1 MLKVLLG
8 DPNARK
14 LKRYRPDVVETNLL
28 EEDIQP
34 LSDED
39 LAAKTGEFKQRLE
52 KGESLEDILTEAFAV
67 VREASR
73 RVLGMRHFDV
83 QLIGGMV
90 LHAGQIAEMKT
101 GEGKTLVATLPT
113 YLNALTGKGAHVVTV
128 NDYLARRDAEWMGQI
143 HRFLG
148 LEVGLIQQG
157 MSPAERK
164 RNYACDITYGTNSEF
179 GFDYLRDNMSTSIED
194 VVQRPF
200 NFCVIDEVD
209 SILVDEARTPLIIS
223 GQVERPSEK
232 YTRAAEV
239 ADKLNPDD
247 HYEVDEK
254 ARNVLLND
262 EGFILAEELLGVQ
275 DLFDPKD
282 PWAHY
287 VFNAIKGK
295 ELFVKDVNYIVRNGE
310 VVIVDEFTGRVMPGR
325 RWSDGLHQAIEAKEH
340 AEIQPETQTLA
351 SITYQNFFL
360 LYPKLSGMT
369 GTAKTEEAEFEKIY
383 DLEVTV
389 IDTNKPSQRRDLSD
403 VVYKTESGDP
413 ERIAKDCLE
422 QVRAQKPVLIR
433 SSDLEKVRRIKQIL
447 DANLGN
453 NPARI
458 AELSFKDQ
466 SDLLGW
472 AKKPGNVTLTASS
485 DVETLVKSEVEDIY
499 TIGIQGKWLQIA
511 KECQE
516 MHEQDR
522 PVLVG
527 TTSVEKSELLSSLLA
542 QIGVPHNLLNAK
554 PENVERE
561 AEIVAQAGR
570 SDAVTIA
577 TNMAGRGTDIILGG
591 NADYMARLKLRE
603 YLMPRIVKP
612 EDDDLMVSVPGT
624 KGRSKSQGFGDSQKK
639 VKTWKASP
647 DIFPTELSAE
657 TDGFLKETVDF
668 AVETYGDRSLPE
680 LEAEDKVAIAAE
692 KAPTDDPVVQ
702 KLREAYNLILK
713 EYEEYTDDEHDKVVA
728 AGGLH
733 VIGTERHESR
743 RVDNQ
748 LRGRA
753 GRQGDPGSTR
763 FFLSL
768 EDNLLRIF
776 GGDRV
781 AGLMN
786 MFRVEEDMPI
796 ESGMLTRSLENAQK
810 KVETYYYD
818 IRKQVFEYDEV
829 MNNQRRAIY
838 AERRRVLEG
847 QDLKELVITYATR
860 TMDDIVEAYINPEL
874 PSEEWKLPE
883 MVDKVKEFVYLLADL
898 EPSQLEDLSVGEIKT
913 FLHEQVRTA
922 YDMKEAQV
930 DQAKPG
936 LMREAER
943 FFILQQID
951 TLWREHLQQMD
962 ALRETVGLRG
972 YGQKDPL
979 IEYKSEGYEV
989 FLDMMTGIRRNVV
1002 YTLFQFQP
1010 QAQPQ
1015 VKASQQVG

>member
-1 MLKVLLG
+1 MLKNLLG

-14 LKRYRPDVVETNLL
+14 LKKYRPDVVEINLL
-28 EEDIQP
+28 EEEIQQF
-34 LSDED
+34 SDEA
-39 LAAKTGEFKQRLE
+39 LAAKTVEFKQRLD
-52 KGESLEDILTEAFAV
+52 KGETLDDLLPEAFAV
-67 VREASR
+67 VREASK

-90 LHAGQIAEMKT
+90 LHDGQIAEMKT
-101 GEGKTLVATLPT
+101 GEGKTLVATLPC
-113 YLNALTGKGAHVVTV
+113 YLNALSGKGAHVVTV

-148 LEVGLIQQG
+148 LSVGLIQQG
-157 MSPAERK
+157 MTPAER
-164 RNYACDITYGTNSEF
+164 RENYSCDITYGTNSEF
-179 GFDYLRDNMSTSIED
+179 GFDYLRDNMATAIED

-200 NFCVIDEVD
+200 NYCVIDEVD

-239 ADKLNPDD
+239 GRELNADE

-254 ARNVLLND
+254 ARNVLLTD
-262 EGFILAEELLGVQ
+262 EGFIMAEELLGVQ

-287 VFNAIKGK
+287 IFNAIKAK
-295 ELFVKDVNYIVRNGE
+295 ELFTKDVNYIVRNDE
-310 VVIVDEFTGRVMPGR
+310 IVIVDEFTGRVMPGR

-340 AEIQPETQTLA
+340 VEIQPETQTLA

-369 GTAKTEEAEFEKIY
+369 GTAKTEEAEFERIY
-383 DLEVTV
+383 KLEVT
-389 IDTNKPSQRRDLSD
+389 IIPTNRPAARRDLSD
-403 VVYKTESGDP
+403 VVYKNE
-413 ERIAKDCLE
+413 EAKWKA
-422 QVRAQKPVLIR
+422 V
-433 SSDLEKVRRIKQIL
+433 
-447 DANLGN
+447 
-453 NPARI
+453 
-458 AELSFKDQ
+458 AE
-466 SDLLGW
+466 
-472 AKKPGNVTLTASS
+472 
-485 DVETLVKSEVEDIY
+485 
-499 TIGIQGKWLQIA
+499 
-511 KECQE
+511 ECAE
-516 MHEQDR
+516 MHEVGR

-527 TTSVEKSELLSSLLA
+527 TTSVEKSEVLSALLS
-542 QIGVPHNLLNAK
+542 QRGVPHNLLNAK

-561 AEIVAQAGR
+561 SEIVAQAGR
-570 SDAVTIA
+570 SGSVTIA

-591 NADYMARLKLRE
+591 NAEYMARLKVRE

-612 EDDDLMVSVPGT
+612 EDEDEFSITTVPGT
-624 KGRSKSQGFGDSQKK
+624 RGRAPAQGFTPGKK

-647 DIFPTELSAE
+647 DIFPIELSLGTIEA
-657 TDGFLKETVDF
+657 LKATVDF
-668 AVETYGDRSLPE
+668 AVNTYGERSLSE
-680 LEAEDKVAIAAE
+680 LQAEDRLAVAAE
-692 KAPTDDPVVQ
+692 KAPTDDPVIQ
-702 KLREAYNLILK
+702 KLRDVYNRIRE
-713 EYEEYTDDEHDKVVA
+713 EYEAFTATEHDKVIER
-728 AGGLH
+728 GGLH

-743 RVDNQ
+743 RIDNQ

-753 GRQGDPGSTR
+753 GRQGDPGSTK

-768 EDNLLRIF
+768 QDNLLRIF

-786 MFRVEEDMPI
+786 AFRVEEDMPI
-796 ESGMLTRSLENAQK
+796 ESGMLTRSLEGAQK

-847 QDLKELVITYATR
+847 NELKEMVIGYAEQ
-860 TMDDIVEAYINPEL
+860 TMDDIVTAYINPEL
-874 PSEEWKLPE
+874 PPEEWKLPE
-883 MVDKVKEFVYLLADL
+883 MVGKVKEFVYLLADL
-898 EPSQLEDLSVGEIKT
+898 TPEQLEDLSVGEIRT
-913 FLHEQVRTA
+913 FLHEQARIA
-922 YDMKEAQV
+922 YDIKEAQV
-930 DQAKPG
+930 DQIKPG

-951 TLWREHLQQMD
+951 SLWRDHLQQMD

-1010 QAQPQ
+1010 QPQTQ
-1015 VKASQQVG
+1015 VKASQEVG